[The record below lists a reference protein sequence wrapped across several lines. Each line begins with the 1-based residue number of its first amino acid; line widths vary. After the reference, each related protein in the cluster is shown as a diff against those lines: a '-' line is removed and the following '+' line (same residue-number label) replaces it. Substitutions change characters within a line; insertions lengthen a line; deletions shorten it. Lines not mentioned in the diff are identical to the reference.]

1 MQSEEE
7 HFRRYATYYGMP
19 YNPYGTREAYSHSYS
34 NQYLDMQRQVLL
46 GEAVWDGYM
55 HGVGNSWGVFTKDE
69 IIEQLEEFSIEHG
82 LSIEDLTEA
91 RDWVESLPW
100 SDDSIDLHFAW

>member
-1 MQSEEE
+1 MNLAQ
-7 HFRRYATYYGMP
+7 
-19 YNPYGTREAYSHSYS
+19 
-34 NQYLDMQRQVLL
+34 
-46 GEAVWDGYM
+46 EAVWDGYM

-100 SDDSIDLHFAW
+100 SDDSIDLHFNW